1 MNVKSLI
8 VTAAVLVALIVPA
21 ADAGNGSGGENWKA
35 EVSKECSRL
44 VTGARRT
51 ADAVL
56 ANQTTAAHNRA
67 QRLRVRARHCAT
79 ALSHVP
85 GA

>member
-1 MNVKSLI
+1 MKSI
-8 VTAAVLVALIVPA
+8 IAASAVMVALIIPV
-21 ADAGNGSGGENWKA
+21 ADAGNGGSGGQNWKT
-35 EVSKECSRL
+35 EVSQECSRL

-56 ANQTTAAHNRA
+56 ANQPTASHNRA
-67 QRLRVRARHCAT
+67 QRLRIRARHCAT